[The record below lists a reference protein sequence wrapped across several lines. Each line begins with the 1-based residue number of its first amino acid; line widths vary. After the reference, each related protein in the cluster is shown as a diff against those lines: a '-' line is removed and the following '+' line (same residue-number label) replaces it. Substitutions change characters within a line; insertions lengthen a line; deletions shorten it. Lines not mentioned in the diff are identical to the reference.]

1 MWNCTQCGE
10 KIGDQFDSCWKCGTA
25 KTGISPGAL
34 ENPGSS
40 EAAKKDW
47 RLAYKY
53 FRGTFA
59 TWDDLFSEAAQ
70 FATEVGP
77 ERVVGISHSSD
88 QKNGVVTVWYW
99 TETDKTEAA

>member
-1 MWNCTQCGE
+1 MWNCTKCGE
-10 KIGDQFDSCWKCGTA
+10 PIEDQFDTCWKCGTPKA
-25 KTGISPGAL
+25 DAPAGVSESPAV
-34 ENPGSS
+34 N
-40 EAAKKDW
+40 EASKPNW

-59 TWDDLFSEAAQ
+59 TWDGLFSEAAQ

-88 QKNGVVTVWYW
+88 QGNGVVTVWYW
-99 TETDKTEAA
+99 TETEPS